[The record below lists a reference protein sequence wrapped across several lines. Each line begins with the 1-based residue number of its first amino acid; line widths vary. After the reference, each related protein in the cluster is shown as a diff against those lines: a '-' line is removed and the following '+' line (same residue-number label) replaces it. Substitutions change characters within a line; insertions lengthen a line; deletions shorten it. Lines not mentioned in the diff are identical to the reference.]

1 VNRPIVELA
10 VHEAAATDRRP
21 ILGRDLGRD
30 LGRGLRLGRLNT
42 ADFARCPQLFNPW
55 PTDGT

>member
-1 VNRPIVELA
+1 VNKPIVELA

-21 ILGRDLGRD
+21 ILGRD
-30 LGRGLRLGRLNT
+30 LRLGRLNT